1 VHYEFETL
9 GDIGVTTSN
18 FEIPF
23 NRPSTVGKE
32 FEYIVHAIHRGQLS
46 GDGHYTHKCN
56 ARIEQLTEARK
67 ALLTHSCTAALEM
80 AAILCDLGPGDE
92 VIMPSFT
99 FVSTANAVVLRGAV
113 PVFVDIDPNTLN
125 IDPACVQ
132 EAVTPKTK
140 AIFAVHYAGYPAD
153 MDALAAI
160 AKAHDL
166 ILVEDA
172 AQALGSTYKGRLAG
186 SLADLGAFSFHET
199 KNIISGEGGA
209 LVINNPDLIERAE
222 IIREKGTNRSRFL
235 RGQVDKYT
243 WVDIGSSFLPGE
255 LTAAFL
261 YAQLE
266 QASLITTRRQH
277 FFDHY
282 AAAFQDLAA
291 QGRVGLP
298 HTPEHTTGNG
308 HMFYLMLRDVEDR
321 DAFITH
327 MKAAGINAVFH
338 YVPLH
343 SAPGGLKYARAS
355 GDMGVTNTVSDT
367 LVRLPMFATL
377 EDGIETVIEA
387 SLSYLSKPV

>member
-1 VHYEFETL
+1 M
-9 GDIGVTTSN
+9 SS

-32 FEYIVHAIHRGQLS
+32 FEYIEHAIRRGQLS
-46 GDGHYTHKCN
+46 GDGYYTHKCN
-56 ARIEQLTEARK
+56 AQIEQLTGARK

-80 AAILCDLGPGDE
+80 AAILCDLSPGDE

-125 IDPACVQ
+125 IDPVCVQ
-132 EAVTPKTK
+132 AAVTDKTK

-153 MDALAAI
+153 MDALSEI
-160 AKAHDL
+160 AQAHDL

-209 LVINNPDLIERAE
+209 LVINNPALIERAE
-222 IIREKGTNRSRFL
+222 IIREKGTDRSKFL

-266 QASLITTRRQH
+266 QASTITARRQG
-277 FFDHY
+277 FFTHY
-282 AAAFQDLAA
+282 STAFQTLAA
-291 QGRVGLP
+291 QGRVTLP
-298 HTPEHTTGNG
+298 RVPNHTIGNG
-308 HMFYLMLRDVEDR
+308 HMFYLMLRDADDR

-327 MKAAGINAVFH
+327 MKAASINAVFH

-343 SAPGGLKYARAS
+343 SAPGGLKFSRTV
-355 GDMGVTNTVSDT
+355 GDMQVTDTVSDT

-377 EDGIETVIEA
+377 EDGIDMVVQTA
-387 SLSYLSKPV
+387 LGFLNKSA